1 MRTGVATII
10 LLGLLTGTAVRGAG
24 QVGASVRA
32 RVDADAQTGQPVA
45 VHVVGA
51 LCDNEHQGIVP
62 VSRSL
67 GDGQNPKTN
76 LYWGA
81 AFGVRSFL
89 ERKAG
94 WERVLLAVPA
104 GGAVLEKAAFHK
116 KLPRDGRP
124 VNVWVIAEAWDGA
137 AIKAALARFLRLA
150 AGHDPETVAVN
161 AAAPTDARTGAA
173 SASAGLAVGGDA
185 HLVVFVGHN
194 GLMDFSPPCR
204 PSAQSSAPPRA
215 AAVLACASRPY
226 FLDLLWM
233 GGAEPALLT
242 TGLMVPEAYVLD
254 AAVTAF
260 ASGDSAAGVREAAAA
275 AYAKYQK
282 CGLAGARRL
291 FWGE

>member
-62 VSRSL
+62 FSRSL

-104 GGAVLEKAAFHK
+104 GG
-116 KLPRDGRP
+116 GRCWKRRRSI
-124 VNVWVIAEAWDGA
+124 NSCRGT
-137 AIKAALARFLRLA
+137 
-150 AGHDPETVAVN
+150 AG
-161 AAAPTDARTGAA
+161 
-173 SASAGLAVGGDA
+173 
-185 HLVVFVGHN
+185 
-194 GLMDFSPPCR
+194 
-204 PSAQSSAPPRA
+204 PS
-215 AAVLACASRPY
+215 
-226 FLDLLWM
+226 M
-233 GGAEPALLT
+233 
-242 TGLMVPEAYVLD
+242 
-254 AAVTAF
+254 
-260 ASGDSAAGVREAAAA
+260 SG
-275 AYAKYQK
+275 
-282 CGLAGARRL
+282 
-291 FWGE
+291 